1 MNNGLFDSTIFAPAT
16 GNGGAI
22 AVIRVSG
29 MQAITLTDSIF
40 TPASG
45 TSLADAPGYSLH
57 YGSIRREERIIDDV
71 VVSVFRA
78 PASYTGEDSTEISC
92 HASPYIVSEI
102 SAMLIDRGAQPATA
116 GEFTKRAFLNG
127 KMDLAQAEAVADV
140 IAAESAGAHRVAMT
154 QMKGGFSREL
164 SDMRAALL
172 KIASL
177 MELELDFSEEEVEF
191 ADRSE
196 LKQLLDDTLGHIGG
210 LISSFR
216 LGNAIKNGVPVA
228 IVGATNSGKS
238 TLLNA
243 LIGEDRAIVSDIAGT
258 TRDTI
263 EENFNID
270 GINFRLID
278 TAGIRDT
285 DETIERIGIERSY
298 KALSQASIVLGVI
311 DATLSPAEFAAASEA
326 ISSHISPDAGQQL
339 ILLRNKIDIAGSCC
353 DGGDNYG
360 RGSDS
365 NRFSSCNCV
374 GESSCSGFIWMD
386 SHSGLYGSES
396 GLDFGCNCGG
406 DTGRESGLDFGG
418 NCGGDAGRESDLDF
432 GGNCGGDAGRES
444 DQDFGGNC
452 GGDAG
457 RNEAGGSIQAEAL
470 LLDISAACGTGLDRL
485 RRALVNCVNNQLRG
499 LSNDAVLITNARH
512 LEALRASSDALTRVR
527 QGLDITPALP
537 TDLLTQDL
545 REALY
550 HLGSITGEISTD
562 EILGNIFR
570 NFCIGK

>member
-29 MQAITLTDSIF
+29 TQAIALTDALF

-45 TSLADAPGYSLH
+45 SPLADAAGYTLH

-92 HASPYIVSEI
+92 HASPYIISEI

-196 LKQLLDDTLGHIGG
+196 LKQLLDDTLDHISG

-339 ILLRNKIDIAGSCC
+339 ILLRNKIDIAGSGC

-365 NRFSSCNCV
+365 YRLGSCNCV
-374 GESSCSGFIWMD
+374 GESRRSGLSWMD
-386 SHSGLYGSES
+386 SRSGLYG
-396 GLDFGCNCGG
+396 N
-406 DTGRESGLDFGG
+406 ESGLDFGG
-418 NCGGDAGRESDLDF
+418 NCGGDAGR
-432 GGNCGGDAGRES
+432 
-444 DQDFGGNC
+444 
-452 GGDAG
+452 
-457 RNEAGGSIQAEAL
+457 NEVGGSTQAEAL
-470 LLDISAACGTGLDRL
+470 VLDISAAKGTGLDRL

-499 LSNDAVLITNARH
+499 LSNDTVLVTNARH